1 VNESDEVAHA
11 RRLGDQRTHRLSRG
25 HVDRRDAHLV
35 ASVRHDIGCRFRVGL
50 AAVGEHDVL
59 SDSDP
64 ARDGLTDLAGSDDD
78 NDVPH
83 ACTSVI
89 S

>member
-1 VNESDEVAHA
+1 MRKSLPVMKPPSGPMSNASTA
-11 RRLGDQRTHRLSRG
+11 
-25 HVDRRDAHLV
+25 DAHLV

-50 AAVGEHDVL
+50 VAVGEHDVL

-78 NDVPH
+78 NDILH
-83 ACTSVI
+83 ACTPVI